1 MARAIPSVRW
11 MLSRGLS
18 STQLPQSS
26 SSTLVARMEAASL
39 VGALAEVTG
48 LLGLLGLR
56 LQGEVQEEQEEQK
69 EQKVQE

>member
-39 VGALAEVTG
+39 WLAGRCRRTSW
-48 LLGLLGLR
+48 
-56 LQGEVQEEQEEQK
+56 VQ
-69 EQKVQE
+69 VQRIG